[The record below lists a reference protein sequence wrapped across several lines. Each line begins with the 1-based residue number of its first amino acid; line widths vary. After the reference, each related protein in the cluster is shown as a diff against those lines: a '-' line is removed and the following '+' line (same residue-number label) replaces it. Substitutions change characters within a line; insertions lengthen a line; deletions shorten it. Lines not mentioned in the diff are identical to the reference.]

1 MKEPPAGIG
10 VAGVKAN
17 VTVAH
22 VERAT
27 RSEEA
32 MANDNEV
39 TEDPIAVAIIAIKI
53 VPRSSSPGI
62 EK

>member
-27 RSEEA
+27 RSAEA
-32 MANDNEV
+32 MVKETIV
-39 TEDPIAVAIIAIKI
+39 TCGV
-53 VPRSSSPGI
+53 
-62 EK
+62 

>member
-32 MANDNEV
+32 MAA
-39 TEDPIAVAIIAIKI
+39 AV
-53 VPRSSSPGI
+53 VV
-62 EK
+62 ETQQ